1 MIQGAVIFQRSAKA
15 GAARRLP
22 ITRSWDCVVRCS
34 FFVIR
39 SLILEPHASRLFF
52 PLSLWHTGPMEEKKP
67 KVYLIDG
74 SSYIYR
80 AFFAIGHL
88 SNSRGFPTNAIYG
101 FTNMLL
107 KVLRDRGAEYAVLA
121 FDAPGPTFRHE
132 VFGEYKANRP
142 SMPEDLRVQIP
153 PIKEI
158 VSALRLPILEREGYE
173 ADDLIATLA
182 RKLEREEIETVIVS
196 GDKDLMQLI
205 SSHVT
210 MYDSMKDKTFQVLEV
225 KERFG
230 VFPDKVVEVM
240 GLMGDASD
248 NIPGVPGIGPKTAAQ
263 LIEEFGSIEEVLKGA
278 DKIKNAKL
286 RATLLRYAEQARL
299 SRELAI
305 LDSEAPLDWGLEEL
319 KIGVPDRKKLQ
330 EIFKEMEFSKL
341 LKDFSFPADRREDD
355 YRLITDRV
363 GFEGLV
369 RSLRKAGAFALDLES
384 TSIDPMRAEIVGLSF
399 SFQSHRAFYIP
410 VGHDYKGAPD
420 QLSRE
425 EVLGVLRPLLEDPG
439 VKKYGQNIKYD
450 YILLANSGV
459 RLQGIGGDN
468 MIASYLLNPSRHRHR
483 LEELAREYLDRQVIT
498 YSEVAGS
505 GAKAIPFNRVEVEKA
520 CRYSCED
527 ADLTLLLANLLMPK
541 VEDDG
546 FAELF
551 HGVEIPLIEVLAAM
565 EMNGV
570 KLDLPLLEVLSREFE
585 KQMEKS
591 SAEVFELAGESF
603 NINSPQQ
610 LGKVLFEKLKL
621 PGGKRTKTGYST
633 DVEVLNELSKDFP
646 LPAKVLE
653 YRSLSKLKSTYVDA
667 LPQMVHP
674 KTGRVHTSF
683 NQTVTATGRLSSS
696 DPNLQNIPIR
706 SPEGRRI
713 REAFIP
719 EEGCW
724 ILSADYSQIEL
735 RVLAHLSQDPLLLA
749 TFRQDQDVHAA
760 TAGEIFRVPPDQV
773 NPEMRRLAKVI
784 NFGIIYGMSA
794 FGLAKELGIQPAVAQ
809 AYIVNYFQKYH
820 GVRDYIDRSLEAA
833 RERGFVSTLLNR
845 RRYLPDI
852 KSPNRSVRQFAE
864 RIAVNAPIQGTAAD
878 LIKVA
883 MIRIHRRLLQ
893 EMSKSK
899 LILQIHDELV
909 FEVSEPELETIKS
922 LVKEEMEG
930 VMKLEIPLKV
940 EIGTGRNWAEAH

>member
-1 MIQGAVIFQRSAKA
+1 M
-15 GAARRLP
+15 
-22 ITRSWDCVVRCS
+22 T
-34 FFVIR
+34 
-39 SLILEPHASRLFF
+39 
-52 PLSLWHTGPMEEKKP
+52 EKKP
-67 KVYLIDG
+67 KVFLIDG

-80 AFFAIGHL
+80 AFFALARL
-88 SNSRGFPTNAIYG
+88 SNSKGFPTNAAYV

-107 KVLRDRGAEYAVLA
+107 KVLREQGVEYTAIA

-142 SMPEDLRVQIP
+142 SMPEDLRVQVP

-158 VSALRLPILEREGYE
+158 VSALRLPILEMERYE

-182 RKLEREEIETVIVS
+182 RKLEREGIETVIVS

-205 SSHVT
+205 SSHVA
-210 MYDSMKDKTFQVLEV
+210 MYDSMKEKTFQIPEV

-230 VFPDKVVEVM
+230 VSPDKVVEVM
-240 GLMGDASD
+240 GLMGDTSD
-248 NIPGVPGIGPKTAAQ
+248 NIPGVPGIGPKTAAR
-263 LIEEFGSIEEVLKGA
+263 LIEEFGSIEDLLKNVH
-278 DKIKNAKL
+278 KVKNSRL
-286 RATLLRYAEQARL
+286 RETLDRYADQARL

-305 LDSEAPLDWGLEEL
+305 LDSKAPLDWTLEEM
-319 KIGVPDRKKLQ
+319 KIGEPDRKKLQ

-341 LKDFSFPADRREDD
+341 LKDFSLQPDHREDD
-355 YRLITDRV
+355 YRLITGRV
-363 GFEGLV
+363 EFEELV
-369 RSLRKAGAFALDLES
+369 QNLCRIGAFALDLES

-399 SFQSHRAFYIP
+399 SFQPHQAFYIP
-410 VGHDYKGAPD
+410 VGHTYEGAPE

-425 EVLGVLRPLLEDPG
+425 GVLEGLRPLLEDPG

-459 RLQGIGGDN
+459 QLRGIAGDN
-468 MIASYLLNPSRHRHR
+468 MIASYLLNPSKHRHS
-483 LEELAREYLDRQVIT
+483 LEELSREYLDRQVIT
-498 YSEVAGS
+498 YSDVAGS
-505 GAKAIPFNRVEVEKA
+505 GAKAIPFSQVEVGKA

-541 VEDDG
+541 IEADG

-565 EMNGV
+565 EKNGV
-570 KLDLPLLEVLSREFE
+570 RLDLLLLEALSREFE
-585 KQMEKS
+585 KQMEKTS
-591 SAEVFELAGESF
+591 EEVFELAGESF

-610 LGKVLFEKLKL
+610 LGKVLFERLKL

-633 DVEVLNELSKDFP
+633 DMDVLNELSKDFP

-719 EEGCW
+719 EEGRL

-735 RVLAHLSQDPLLLA
+735 RILAHLSRDPFLIA
-749 TFRQDQDVHAA
+749 TFEQDRDVHAA
-760 TAGEIFRVPPDQV
+760 TAAEIFHVTPDRV

-794 FGLAKELGIQPAVAQ
+794 FGLAKELGTEPSVAQ
-809 AYIVNYFQKYH
+809 AYIANYFQKYH

-833 RERGFVSTLLNR
+833 REKGYVTTLMNR

-852 KSPNRSVRQFAE
+852 KSANRSVRQFAE

-883 MIRIHRRLLQ
+883 MIRVHRRLSREGRQ
-893 EMSKSK
+893 TK
-899 LILQIHDELV
+899 LIIQIHDELV
-909 FEVSEPELETIKS
+909 FEVPESELEGIRAM
-922 LVKEEMEG
+922 VKEEMEG
-930 VMKLEIPLKV
+930 VAELVIPLKV
-940 EIGTGRNWAEAH
+940 DIGMGKNWAEAH